1 MKLEIN
7 TTEKSIT
14 ILDDTSILELIN
26 FLKEKELEEYKIKSV
41 SKFDIIDRIVERRP
55 EYVPIPQSPTLPW
68 YQPIWVYDPNSQP
81 FYITTTSTT

>member
-7 TTEKSIT
+7 TTEKLIT
-14 ILDDTSILELIN
+14 ILDGTSILELIN

-81 FYITTTSTT
+81 FYITTTPTT

>member
-26 FLKEKELEEYKIKSV
+26 FLREKELEEYKIKSI
-41 SKFDIIDRIVERRP
+41 SKYEIVDKYI
-55 EYVPIPQSPTLPW
+55 EYIPTNIQPYLNSP
-68 YQPIWVYDPNSQP
+68 
-81 FYITTTSTT
+81 YIVTCSTNNYEVNTD

>member
-41 SKFDIIDRIVERRP
+41 TKYDIIDRIIEKKTG
-55 EYVPIPQSPTLPW
+55 YVPQPYTPW
-68 YQPIWVYDPNSQP
+68 IQPIWKYDPHNPYQ
-81 FYITTTSTT
+81 ITCTTT